1 MFPQPAVRHTIVP
14 YPDAGVRVC
23 TVQYDAPKQLT
34 GVPRGTDVRRKSQPR
49 WAKTDKLTGLLSDD
63 EPTEFQQLWKQLSQ
77 NGWRSRVVKRP
88 KVKRPY
94 SGAEVSGGITP
105 LGKTWR
111 ESDPFVL
118 AESYVRPGR
127 WGPGER
133 ASAKL
138 GVDYFSSPHELQAFL
153 RR

>member
-1 MFPQPAVRHTIVP
+1 MYLTRGCICGCA
-14 YPDAGVRVC
+14 
-23 TVQYDAPKQLT
+23 VQYNTPKQLE
-34 GVPRGTDVRRKSQPR
+34 GVPRGKDVRRESQQR
-49 WAKTDKLTGLLSDD
+49 RVKTLKLTGVASDD
-63 EPTEFQQLWKQLSQ
+63 EPTEFQQLWKQLSE

-94 SGAEVSGGITP
+94 SGAEVSGGVTP

-111 ESDPFVL
+111 ESDPFAL

-133 ASAKL
+133 APAKL
-138 GVDYFSSPHELQAFL
+138 GVDYFSSPRELQAFL

>member
-1 MFPQPAVRHTIVP
+1 MRGFVRN
-14 YPDAGVRVC
+14 
-23 TVQYDAPKQLT
+23 VQYNTPKQLA
-34 GVPRGTDVRRKSQPR
+34 GVPRGQDVKRESQQR
-49 WAKTDKLTGLLSDD
+49 WRTTSSSRGSPASAKVAEGASDNQ
-63 EPTEFQQLWKQLSQ
+63 PTKFQQLWKQLSE

-88 KVKRPY
+88 RVKRPY
-94 SGAEVSGGITP
+94 SGAEVSGGVTP

-133 ASAKL
+133 ATAKL
-138 GVDYFSSPHELQAFL
+138 GVDYFSCPSQLQAFL